1 MPDIIRDLKHT
12 FRRLARTPLFTIA
25 TVVTLALGIGANT
38 AIFSVINSVLLKA
51 LPFPEPNRLIGVWQT
66 APGVNQ
72 KDLSACLAD
81 YITYREESRTFADVA
96 LWNRR
101 SMTVTEFAEAERV
114 DGIRASFRLLP
125 LLGVNPIIGR
135 GFVEK
140 DNDTK
145 STDVIMLGYGYW
157 QRRYGSDPTV
167 IGRRIMVD
175 GASREIIGV
184 LPKDFWFMDA
194 AHDLVLP
201 IQFDRS
207 TVRLAGYN
215 YQAVARLRPG
225 VTIQEANSDVA
236 RMIGLELGK
245 FPPPIGMSTKM
256 MEDARLGPNVR
267 MLTDDV
273 LGDIGRSLWVVMA
286 TIGIVLLI
294 ACANVGNLLLVR
306 AEGRA
311 QELAVRAVL
320 GAGRGRLAREM
331 FVESLA
337 VALMGGLVGIGFAV
351 IVVKLVLRLS
361 PSRLPRFEQISID
374 ETAVLF
380 TLAVSVTAG
389 FVLGAIPV
397 LKHAR
402 VQLAE
407 ALRSGGRNS
416 SAGRDRNIAR
426 NSLTVVQV
434 ALALVLL
441 IGSGLM
447 VRTFQSMRK
456 VNPGFSQPEAL
467 QTFRI
472 SNPRNAA
479 TKDREVLVMQQSLVE
494 RLAALPGVTEAG
506 LIGDLP
512 MTGAS
517 SHDPIIASDHT
528 YAADQIPPL
537 RRFIT
542 AAPGTFRTLG
552 VPLVAGRE
560 YTWTDIHETRSVVII
575 AENFAREYWGSAQA
589 AVGKQIRETQR
600 TPGVRLSVLLATSG
614 MTALK
619 GTHLRLFIGRCESH
633 SH

>member
-12 FRRLARTPLFTIA
+12 FRRLARTPLFTLA

-66 APGVNQ
+66 APGVNI
-72 KDLSACLAD
+72 KDLNACLAD

-101 SMTVTEFAEAERV
+101 SMTVTEFADAERV
-114 DGIRASFRLLP
+114 DGIRATFRLFP
-125 LLGVNPIIGR
+125 LLGVNPILGR

-145 STDVIMLGYGYW
+145 SPDVIMLGYGYW

-175 GASREIIGV
+175 GAAREIIGV
-184 LPKDFWFMDA
+184 LPKDFWLMDA

-207 TVRLAGYN
+207 AVRLAGYN

-245 FPPPIGMSTKM
+245 FPPPTGMSTKM

-267 MLTDDV
+267 MLTDDL

-294 ACANVGNLLLVR
+294 ACANVANLLLVR

-337 VALMGGLVGIGFAV
+337 LALMGGLAGIGFAV

-380 TLAVSVTAG
+380 TLAVSVAAG
-389 FVLGAIPV
+389 FAFGAIPV

-402 VQLAE
+402 LHLAE

-426 NSLTVVQV
+426 NTLTVVQV

-456 VNPGFSQPEAL
+456 VNPGFSQPEGL

-479 TKDREVLVMQQSLVE
+479 TKDAEVLVMQQSLVE
-494 RLAALPGVTEAG
+494 RLAALPGVTEAS

-512 MTGAS
+512 MTGALS
-517 SHDPIIASDHT
+517 QDPIMASDHT

-542 AAPGTFRTLG
+542 AAPGTFQTLG

-560 YTWTDIHETRSVVII
+560 YTWTDIHETRNVVII

-589 AVGKQIRETQR
+589 AVGKQIRAKPNRPLE
-600 TPGVRLSVLLATSG
+600 
-614 MTALK
+614 
-619 GTHLRLFIGRCESH
+619 
-633 SH
+633 

>member
-12 FRRLARTPLFTIA
+12 FRRLARTPLFTLA

-51 LPFPEPNRLIGVWQT
+51 LPFPEPNQLIGVWQA
-66 APGVNQ
+66 APGVNI
-72 KDLSACLAD
+72 KDLNASLAD

-101 SMTVTEFAEAERV
+101 SMTVTEFADAERV
-114 DGIRASFRLLP
+114 DGFRSTFRLLP
-125 LLGVNPIIGR
+125 LLGVNPIMGR
-135 GFVEK
+135 GFVEN

-145 STDVIMLGYGYW
+145 SPDVIMLGYGYW

-175 GASREIIGV
+175 GAAREIIGV
-184 LPKDFWFMDA
+184 LPKDFWFMDMP
-194 AHDLVLP
+194 HDLVMP

-225 VTIQEANSDVA
+225 VTIEEANTDVA
-236 RMIGLELGK
+236 RMIGLGLGK
-245 FPPPIGMSTKM
+245 FPPPIGMSIKM

-267 MLTDDV
+267 MLTDDL

-337 VALMGGLVGIGFAV
+337 LALMGGLVGIGFAV

-380 TLAVSVTAG
+380 TLAVSVERDSCS
-389 FVLGAIPV
+389 
-397 LKHAR
+397 AR
-402 VQLAE
+402 SL
-407 ALRSGGRNS
+407 S
-416 SAGRDRNIAR
+416 S
-426 NSLTVVQV
+426 
-434 ALALVLL
+434 
-441 IGSGLM
+441 
-447 VRTFQSMRK
+447 SMRDFTL
-456 VNPGFSQPEAL
+456 PRRYAQEAAI
-467 QTFRI
+467 Q
-472 SNPRNAA
+472 
-479 TKDREVLVMQQSLVE
+479 VQ
-494 RLAALPGVTEAG
+494 
-506 LIGDLP
+506 
-512 MTGAS
+512 GANG
-517 SHDPIIASDHT
+517 I
-528 YAADQIPPL
+528 
-537 RRFIT
+537 
-542 AAPGTFRTLG
+542 
-552 VPLVAGRE
+552 
-560 YTWTDIHETRSVVII
+560 
-575 AENFAREYWGSAQA
+575 
-589 AVGKQIRETQR
+589 
-600 TPGVRLSVLLATSG
+600 LLAI
-614 MTALK
+614 A
-619 GTHLRLFIGRCESH
+619 
-633 SH
+633 